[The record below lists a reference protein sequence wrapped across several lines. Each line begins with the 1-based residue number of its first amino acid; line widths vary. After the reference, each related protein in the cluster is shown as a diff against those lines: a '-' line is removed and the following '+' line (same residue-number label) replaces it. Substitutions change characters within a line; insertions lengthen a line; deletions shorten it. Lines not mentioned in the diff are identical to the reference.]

1 MINDFI
7 HELETLTNQ
16 QLSTETTEIG
26 SLIRLNSTLVIHF
39 IELNK
44 LREVLKINI
53 SHPIYQEG
61 QGVCN
66 QKNQFLELPLTK
78 NFDLPSWKA
87 KYKLENTI
95 SIFENEWRDKKAGV
109 LSRIKS
115 KLGLNSKIYARKTIV
130 KKLNRSEAFDFLAQN
145 HINDALKTK
154 YNFGLMYNNEILAI
168 ACFGPIMH
176 KKTEGKG
183 DLSGELIRFCNKL
196 DYTVVGGLSKLLKH
210 FITQYQVD
218 DVMTYID
225 KDWSDG
231 KSFIQ
236 LGFEV
241 VGEKHQFPH
250 YVNLSQKQFTQ
261 ESNETITI
269 YKSGLIKLLWKVGK

>member
-16 QLSTETTEIG
+16 QLSIGTTEIG

-44 LREVLKINI
+44 L
-53 SHPIYQEG
+53 
-61 QGVCN
+61 
-66 QKNQFLELPLTK
+66 TK
-78 NFDLPSWKA
+78 NLDLPAWKA
-87 KYKLENTI
+87 KNKLENTI
-95 SIFENEWRDKKAGV
+95 SIFENEWAEKRPLV
-109 LSRIKS
+109 LSRTKS
-115 KLGLNSKIYARKTIV
+115 KLGLCNKIYARKTTV
-130 KKLNRSEAFDFLAQN
+130 KKLNRLEAYTFLLTN

-154 YNFGLMYNNEILAI
+154 YNFGLMYNSELVAI

-176 KKTEGKG
+176 KKTEAKG
-183 DLSGELIRFCNKL
+183 EQSGELIRFCNKL
-196 DYTVVGGLSKLLKH
+196 DTTVVGGLSKLLRY

-236 LGFEV
+236 LGFEL
-241 VGEKHQFPH
+241 VGEKHQFP
-250 YVNLSQKQFTQ
+250 YYINLNQKQFTQ

-269 YKSGLIKLLWKVGK
+269 YKSGLIKLLLKVNS

>member
-26 SLIRLNSTLVIHF
+26 SLIRLNSIVGIHF

-44 LREVLKINI
+44 L
-53 SHPIYQEG
+53 
-61 QGVCN
+61 
-66 QKNQFLELPLTK
+66 TK
-78 NFDLPSWKA
+78 NLDLPAWKA
-87 KYKLENTI
+87 KNNLENVV
-95 SIFENEWRDKKAGV
+95 SIFENEWAEKRGVV

-115 KLGLNSKIYARKTIV
+115 KLGLCNKVFARKTSIV
-130 KKLNRSEAFDFLAQN
+130 KLNRSEAFDFLNQN
-145 HINDALKTK
+145 HTNIPLKTK
-154 YNFGLMYNNEILAI
+154 SNFGLMYNNELVAI

-183 DLSGELIRFCNKL
+183 DQSGELIRFCNKL

-210 FITQYQVD
+210 YINQYQVD

-250 YVNLSQKQFTQ
+250 YVD
-261 ESNETITI
+261 ITKHEFALQDNKSI
-269 YKSGLIKLLWKVGK
+269 IVYKSGLMKLLLKVEKK

>member
-16 QLSTETTEIG
+16 QLTTETTEIG
-26 SLIRLNSTLVIHF
+26 NLIRLNSTFLIHF

-44 LREVLKINI
+44 LTQNL
-53 SHPIYQEG
+53 
-61 QGVCN
+61 
-66 QKNQFLELPLTK
+66 
-78 NFDLPSWKA
+78 DLPAWKA
-87 KYKLENTI
+87 KNKLENTI

-115 KLGLNSKIYARKTIV
+115 KLGLNSKIYARKTTV
-130 KKLNRSEAFDFLAQN
+130 KKLNRSEAFDFLLVN
-145 HINDALKTK
+145 HINDALKSK
-154 YNFGLMYNNEILAI
+154 YNFGLMYNNELVGI

-183 DLSGELIRFCNKL
+183 ELSGELIRFCNKL
-196 DYTVVGGLSKLLKH
+196 DTTVVGGLSKLLKH

-250 YVNLSQKQFTQ
+250 YVDLNQKQFTQ

-269 YKSGLIKLLWKVGK
+269 YKSGLIKLLLKVKKS

>member
-1 MINDFI
+1 MINGFI

-44 LREVLKINI
+44 L
-53 SHPIYQEG
+53 
-61 QGVCN
+61 N
-66 QKNQFLELPLTK
+66 QNL
-78 NFDLPSWKA
+78 DLPAWKA
-87 KYKLENTI
+87 KNKLENTI
-95 SIFENEWRDKKAGV
+95 SIFENEWAEKRPLV

-115 KLGLNSKIYARKTIV
+115 KLGLCNKIYARKTTV

-145 HINDALKTK
+145 HLNVALKAK
-154 YNFGLMYNNEILAI
+154 YNFGLMYNNELVAI

-176 KKTEGKG
+176 KKTEAKG
-183 DLSGELIRFCNKL
+183 EQSGELIRFCNKL
-196 DYTVVGGLSKLLKH
+196 DTTVVGGLSKLLKH

-250 YVNLSQKQFTQ
+250 YVDLNQNQFTQ

-269 YKSGLIKLLWKVGK
+269 YKSGLIKLLLKVGK

>member
-1 MINDFI
+1 MVADFI

-16 QLSTETTEIG
+16 QIITESTEIG
-26 SLIRLNSTLVIHF
+26 LLLAVNPLLNIHF

-44 LREVLKINI
+44 L
-53 SHPIYQEG
+53 
-61 QGVCN
+61 
-66 QKNQFLELPLTK
+66 TK
-78 NFDLPSWKA
+78 NLDLPTWKA
-87 KYKLENTI
+87 KNKLENTL
-95 SIFENEWRDKKAGV
+95 SIFENEWRDKREGV

-115 KLGLNSKIYARKTIV
+115 KLGLNNKIFARKTIV
-130 KKLNRSEAFDFLAQN
+130 KKLNRLEAYDFLLDN

-154 YNFGLMYNNEILAI
+154 YNFGLLYNNEIVAI

-183 DLSGELIRFCNKL
+183 DMSGELIRFCNKL
-196 DYTVVGGLSKLLKH
+196 DCTVVGGLSKLLKH

-231 KSFIQ
+231 KSFIN

-241 VGEKHQFPH
+241 VGKKTDFFH
-250 YVNLSQKQFTQ
+250 YFDVETKQFLKEINPQ
-261 ESNETITI
+261 NKIITI
-269 YKSGLIKLLWKVGK
+269 YKSGLLKLLFKVGK

>member
-16 QLSTETTEIG
+16 QLPTETTEIG
-26 SLIRLNSTLVIHF
+26 SLIRLNSIFVIHF

-44 LREVLKINI
+44 L
-53 SHPIYQEG
+53 S
-61 QGVCN
+61 
-66 QKNQFLELPLTK
+66 KNL
-78 NFDLPSWKA
+78 DLPAWKA
-87 KYKLENTI
+87 KNKLENTI
-95 SIFENEWRDKKAGV
+95 SIFENEWRDKREGV

-115 KLGLNSKIYARKTIV
+115 KLGLNNKIYARKTTI
-130 KKLNRSEAFDFLAQN
+130 KKLNRSEAFDFLLAN

-183 DLSGELIRFCNKL
+183 DMSGELIRFCNKL

-250 YVNLSQKQFTQ
+250 YVDLTQKKFTQ

-269 YKSGLIKLLWKVGK
+269 YKSGLMKLLLKVNNQFLE

>member
-26 SLIRLNSTLVIHF
+26 SLIRLNSTFLIHF

-44 LREVLKINI
+44 L
-53 SHPIYQEG
+53 
-61 QGVCN
+61 
-66 QKNQFLELPLTK
+66 TK
-78 NFDLPSWKA
+78 NLDLPAWKA
-87 KYKLENTI
+87 KNKLENTI
-95 SIFENEWRDKKAGV
+95 SIFENEWRNKKDGV

-130 KKLNRSEAFDFLAQN
+130 KKLNRSEAYDFLLAN
-145 HINDALKTK
+145 HINDALKAK
-154 YNFGLMYNNEILAI
+154 YNFGLMYNNELVAI

-176 KKTEGKG
+176 KKTEAKG
-183 DLSGELIRFCNKL
+183 ELSGELIRFCNKL
-196 DYTVVGGLSKLLKH
+196 DTTVVGGLSKLLKH
-210 FITQYQVD
+210 FITQYRVD

-236 LGFEV
+236 LGFDV
-241 VGEKHQFPH
+241 VGEKHLFPH
-250 YVNLSQKQFTQ
+250 YVDLNQKQFTQ

-269 YKSGLIKLLWKVGK
+269 YKSGLMKLLLKLENKAKF

>member
-44 LREVLKINI
+44 L
-53 SHPIYQEG
+53 
-61 QGVCN
+61 
-66 QKNQFLELPLTK
+66 TK
-78 NFDLPSWKA
+78 NLDLPAWKT
-87 KYKLENTI
+87 LNNLTNTI
-95 SIFENEWRDKKAGV
+95 SIFENEWDGKRPLV

-115 KLGLNSKIYARKTIV
+115 KLGLCNKIYARKTTV
-130 KKLNRSEAFDFLAQN
+130 VKLNRSEAFDFLTQN
-145 HINDALKTK
+145 HLNVALKAK
-154 YNFGLMYNNEILAI
+154 YNFGLMYNNEIVAI
-168 ACFGPIMH
+168 TCFGPIMH
-176 KKTEGKG
+176 KKTEAKG
-183 DLSGELIRFCNKL
+183 EQSGELIRFCNKL
-196 DYTVVGGLSKLLKH
+196 DTTVVGGLSKLLKH

-269 YKSGLIKLLWKVGK
+269 YKSGLIKLLLKLKKSKAEP

>member
-1 MINDFI
+1 MINGFI

-16 QLSTETTEIG
+16 QITTKPTELG
-26 SLIRLNSTLVIHF
+26 FLLLVNPQILIHF
-39 IELNK
+39 IELS
-44 LREVLKINI
+44 KIN
-53 SHPIYQEG
+53 
-61 QGVCN
+61 N
-66 QKNQFLELPLTK
+66 NL
-78 NFDLPSWKA
+78 DLPAWKT
-87 KYKLENTI
+87 LNNLTNTI
-95 SIFENEWRDKKAGV
+95 SIFENEWRNKREGV

-115 KLGLNSKIYARKTIV
+115 KLGLCHKIYARKTTV
-130 KKLNRSEAFDFLAQN
+130 VKLNRSEAFDFLAQN
-145 HINDALKTK
+145 HLNVALKAK
-154 YNFGLMYNNEILAI
+154 YNFGLMYNNELVAI

-176 KKTEGKG
+176 KKTEAKG
-183 DLSGELIRFCNKL
+183 EQSGELIRFCNKL
-196 DYTVVGGLSKLLKH
+196 DTTVVGGLSKLLKH

-250 YVNLSQKQFTQ
+250 YVDLNQNQFTQ

-269 YKSGLIKLLWKVGK
+269 YKSGLIKLLLKVGK

>member
-26 SLIRLNSTLVIHF
+26 SLIRLNSTFVIHF

-44 LREVLKINI
+44 L
-53 SHPIYQEG
+53 
-61 QGVCN
+61 N
-66 QKNQFLELPLTK
+66 QNL
-78 NFDLPSWKA
+78 DLPAWKA
-87 KYKLENTI
+87 KNKLENTI
-95 SIFENEWRDKKAGV
+95 SIFENEWAEKRPLV

-115 KLGLNSKIYARKTIV
+115 KLGLNSKIYARKTTV
-130 KKLNRSEAFDFLAQN
+130 KKLNRSEAYDFLLAN

-183 DLSGELIRFCNKL
+183 DQSGELIRFCNKL

-210 FITQYQVD
+210 FITQYKVD

-241 VGEKHQFPH
+241 VGEKHQFPY
-250 YVNLSQKQFTQ
+250 YVDLNQKQFTQ

-269 YKSGLIKLLWKVGK
+269 YKSGLMKLLFKVEKK

>member
-16 QLSTETTEIG
+16 QITTVPTEIG
-26 SLIRLNSTLVIHF
+26 CLLPINTTLTIHY
-39 IELNK
+39 IELSK
-44 LREVLKINI
+44 
-53 SHPIYQEG
+53 
-61 QGVCN
+61 
-66 QKNQFLELPLTK
+66 LTK
-78 NFDLPSWKA
+78 NLDLPTWKA
-87 KYKLENTI
+87 KSKLENTI
-95 SIFENEWRDKKAGV
+95 SIFENEWRDKREGV

-115 KLGLNSKIYARKTIV
+115 KLGLNNKIYARKTTI
-130 KKLNRSEAFDFLAQN
+130 KKLNRSEAYDFLLAN
-145 HINDALKTK
+145 HINDALKAK
-154 YNFGLMYNNEILAI
+154 YNFGLMYNNELVAI

-176 KKTEGKG
+176 KKTEAKG
-183 DLSGELIRFCNKL
+183 ELSGELIRFCNKL

-218 DVMTYID
+218 DIMTYID

-250 YVNLSQKQFTQ
+250 YVDLNQKQFIQ

-269 YKSGLIKLLWKVGK
+269 YKSGLIKLLLKVKKSQGRALR

>member
-26 SLIRLNSTLVIHF
+26 SLIRLNSIVVIHF

-44 LREVLKINI
+44 LTQNL
-53 SHPIYQEG
+53 
-61 QGVCN
+61 
-66 QKNQFLELPLTK
+66 
-78 NFDLPSWKA
+78 DLPAWKA
-87 KYKLENTI
+87 KNKLENTI

-115 KLGLNSKIYARKTIV
+115 KLGLNNKIYARKTTV

-154 YNFGLMYNNEILAI
+154 YNFGLIYNNELVAI

-183 DLSGELIRFCNKL
+183 ELSGELIRFCNKL
-196 DYTVVGGLSKLLKH
+196 DYTVVGGLSKLLKY

-250 YVNLSQKQFTQ
+250 YVDLNQKQFTQ
-261 ESNETITI
+261 ESNETVTI
-269 YKSGLIKLLWKVGK
+269 YKSGLMKLLLKVGK